1 MLKDESDVGV
11 YKISQKE
18 VTAVWWS
25 CCCLWT
31 QNIIYP
37 HKFRVGV
44 DGKYMAW
51 PPLKVLNSVKIP
63 LLGAP
68 LHLMSC
74 ESSFFSTHDGAK
86 HKKIHT
92 SYELLC
98 ERLTNGCWIKITH
111 LENKRWQSIKTE
123 DLNLFL
129 RVKKKDRQVGIS
141 DSHYTRRMHKCWMF
155 FWCWAAR

>member
-44 DGKYMAW
+44 DGKYMA
-51 PPLKVLNSVKIP
+51 
-63 LLGAP
+63 
-68 LHLMSC
+68 
-74 ESSFFSTHDGAK
+74 
-86 HKKIHT
+86 
-92 SYELLC
+92 
-98 ERLTNGCWIKITH
+98 
-111 LENKRWQSIKTE
+111 
-123 DLNLFL
+123 
-129 RVKKKDRQVGIS
+129 
-141 DSHYTRRMHKCWMF
+141 
-155 FWCWAAR
+155 